1 LCAQLAA
8 KCVRIDVVDEGAFAV
23 DLDHGEPVP
32 VPRLELG
39 VASDVD
45 LLELERNLRAYLF
58 DDVPRPLAQ
67 VAAARVVQR
76 DARYGYIPRVVVA
89 SATRRTERP

>member
-8 KCVRIDVVDEGAFAV
+8 KCVRIDVVDERPLAV
-23 DLDHGEPVP
+23 DLDHREPFP

-45 LLELERNLRAYLF
+45 LLELERKPRAHLF
-58 DDVPRPLAQ
+58 DDPTGPLAQ
-67 VAAARVVQR
+67 VAAGGVVQR
-76 DARYGYIPRVVVA
+76 DARYG
-89 SATRRTERP
+89 